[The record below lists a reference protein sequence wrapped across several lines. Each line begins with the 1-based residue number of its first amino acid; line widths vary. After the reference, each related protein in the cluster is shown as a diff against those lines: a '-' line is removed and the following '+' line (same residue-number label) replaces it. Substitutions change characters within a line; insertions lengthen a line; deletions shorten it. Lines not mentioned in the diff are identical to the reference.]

1 MTPIAAAA
9 AEGDLMR
16 LTLIIAG
23 STIVV
28 AFSLIW
34 WLIKERMHLNKERL
48 KAGIE
53 RMNGLQGKDEQQ
65 DESINAICTN
75 YVHKNDCDKERKDQD
90 RAREKMERSV
100 DKMVEHQGCI
110 DIKIGTLGVKV
121 DERMET
127 ITGMLSRLVDVPK
140 KNPTKE
146 TT

>member
-1 MTPIAAAA
+1 MTPDIANAA

-28 AFSLIW
+28 AFSAIW
-34 WLIKERMHLNKERL
+34 WLIKERMRLGQERL

-65 DESINAICTN
+65 DEVIQAICKN
-75 YVHKNDCDKERKDQD
+75 YVHHDDCKEQRERRD
-90 RAREKMERSV
+90 RAREKLERSV

-110 DIKIGTLGVKV
+110 DTKIGTLVVKV
-121 DERMET
+121 DDRMET
-127 ITGMLSRLVDVPK
+127 ITGMLSRLVDVGS
-140 KNPTKE
+140 KE
-146 TT
+146 IT